1 MSIKKIFTGTF
12 LSLLISLILVCILAV
27 VVYFSNISD
36 RATSGIIFAI
46 SCLSVFLGALVLAKN
61 IESRGLLNGLVLG
74 GVYFLILLVVSLL
87 ANGTVSLSFSNIL
100 RLLSILASG
109 SLGGILGIN
118 TKKERAMV

>member
-1 MSIKKIFTGTF
+1 MSVKKIFIGTF

-36 RATSGIIFAI
+36 RTISRVIFWV
-46 SCLSVFLGALVLAKN
+46 SCLSVFVGAIILAKN
-61 IESRGLLNGLVLG
+61 IESRGLLNGLLVA
-74 GVYFLILLVVSLL
+74 GVYFAILLVVSML
-87 ANGTVSLSFSNIL
+87 ANGKVALSMGNIL

-109 SLGGILGIN
+109 GLGGVLGIN

>member
-12 LSLLISLILVCILAV
+12 LSLLISLVLVCILAI

-36 RATSGIIFAI
+36 RTVTAVIFAI
-46 SCLSVFLGALVLAKN
+46 SVVSVFFGALILAKN
-61 IESRGLLNGLVLG
+61 VESRGLLNGLVLA
-74 GVYFLILLVVSLL
+74 GVYFAILFVVSLL
-87 ANGTVSLSFSNIL
+87 VNGTVAPSMGNIL

>member
-12 LSLLISLILVCILAV
+12 LSLLISLILVAILAV

-36 RATSGIIFAI
+36 RAVTSVIFAI
-46 SCLSVFLGALVLAKN
+46 SCLSVFFGALILAKN
-61 IESRGLLNGLVLG
+61 IESRGLLNGLILS
-74 GVYFLILLVVSLL
+74 GVYFAILFVVSLL
-87 ANGTVSLSFSNIL
+87 ANGSVALSFGNIL
-100 RLLSILASG
+100 RLLSILATG